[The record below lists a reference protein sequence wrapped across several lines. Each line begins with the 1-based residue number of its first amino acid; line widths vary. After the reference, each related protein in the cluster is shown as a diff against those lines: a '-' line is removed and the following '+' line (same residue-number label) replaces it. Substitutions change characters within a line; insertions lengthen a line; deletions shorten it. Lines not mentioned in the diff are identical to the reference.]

1 MQKTY
6 YVTLAIDYVNA
17 KPHIGHA
24 VEKVQADVLA
34 RFHRILGE
42 KTFFLGGTD
51 EFSLKNVQAAERVG
65 MTVEEFVQK
74 NANSFYDTWKL
85 LDISLDDFI
94 RTTEER
100 HIKGVQKFW
109 SMFSKGDLYKK
120 RYEGWYCVGCE
131 EFKMEKDLL
140 DGKCGEHPNA
150 ELERVKEENWFF
162 RLSKYQKM
170 LEQVIEKDDLQIFPK
185 HRKNEVLAFIR
196 GGLEDFSVSRSLQRA
211 KGWGVAVPNDPD
223 QVMYVWVDALA
234 NYITGLDFFSDG
246 DRYKMFWEGGGN
258 RTHLIGKGILRF
270 HAVYWPAML
279 LSAKLP
285 LPKTIYAHE
294 YLSINGQKISKSL
307 GNIINPEEVVEKYGC
322 DGARYVLLT
331 ALPYMNDGDVSWDS
345 MTERYNADLANGLGN
360 LVSRVTKLLEDI
372 SIVPIESDI
381 FSQEY
386 VDLLG
391 EMRFS
396 EALEFVMGKVRLANK
411 TIESTKPWELKKSD
425 ANRFMQVMTGL
436 VADIMDITKH
446 VEPFLP
452 GTANRIRRVFS
463 GGEREML
470 FQRIV

>member
-1 MQKTY
+1 MKKTY
-6 YVTLAIDYVNA
+6 YITLAIDYVNA

-42 KTFFLGGTD
+42 ETFFLGGTD
-51 EFSLKNVQAAERVG
+51 EFSLKNVQAAEKVG
-65 MTVEEFVQK
+65 MTVEVFVEK
-74 NANSFYDTWKL
+74 NAKNFYDTWKSL
-85 LDISLDDFI
+85 NVSLDDFI

-100 HIKGVQKFW
+100 HVKGVQKFW
-109 SMFSKGDLYKK
+109 SLFGEGDLYKK

-140 DGKCGEHPNA
+140 DGKCNEHPNA
-150 ELERVKEENWFF
+150 QLEKVKEENWFF
-162 RLSKYQKM
+162 RLSKYQGM
-170 LEQVIEKDDLQIFPK
+170 LEQVIDKGELQIFPR

-211 KGWGVAVPNDPD
+211 KGWGVPVPDDPD

-234 NYITGLDFFSDG
+234 NYITGLDFASNG
-246 DRYKMFWEGGGN
+246 ERYKTFWEGDGE
-258 RTHLIGKGILRF
+258 RMHLIGKGILRF

-279 LSAKLP
+279 LSANLP
-285 LPKTIYAHE
+285 IPKTIYAHE

-307 GNIINPEEVVEKYGC
+307 GNVINPEEVVEKYGC

-360 LVSRVTKLLEDI
+360 LVSRVAKLLEGT
-372 SIVPIESDI
+372 SLVPVEPVA

-396 EALEFVMGKVRLANK
+396 EALEFVMAKVRSANK
-411 TIESTKPWELKKSD
+411 TIEDTKPWELKKSD
-425 ANRFMQVMTGL
+425 TDRFIRVMTGL
-436 VADIMDITKH
+436 VSDIMDITKH
-446 VEPFLP
+446 IEPFLP
-452 GTANRIRRVFS
+452 GTADRIKKIFS
-463 GGEREML
+463 GGEREIL
-470 FQRIV
+470 FQRIT